1 MRISP
6 LQVTARG
13 LAEKPTIDEIK
24 LVTPE
29 PEAVEIPKQ
38 PEFHRLPVR
47 RIRARRVSR
56 SGGTGG
62 EAHLPEETEL
72 ASGAATAT
80 EEG

>member
-1 MRISP
+1 M
-6 LQVTARG
+6 
-13 LAEKPTIDEIK
+13 
-24 LVTPE
+24 PE

-62 EAHLPEETEL
+62 EAHLPEGTEL